1 MYVLLTARSIFPSP
15 AGRPSRPHRCGCKC
29 LCCVPGPAEG
39 TLGGHGTGSGMGTL
53 SGHPAPR
60 SQEDFGAGY
69 CPCGRRRRCPQRGC
83 AGALEK
89 TLKVPGILW
98 GLQSNRARCDPGE
111 RAGVPR
117 VPWGCPAARRL
128 PGTNRGRSGRSSSR
142 HGPDELITS

>member
-39 TLGGHGTGSGMGTL
+39 TFGGHRAEMGMGTL
-53 SGHPAPR
+53 GGHPAPR

-69 CPCGRRRRCPQRGC
+69 CPCGRRRRCPRRGC
-83 AGALEK
+83 AGALGK
-89 TLKVPGILW
+89 TIKVPGILW

-117 VPWGCPAARRL
+117 VPWDCPAARRL
-128 PGTNRGRSGRSSSR
+128 PGSGRGRSGRSSSR
-142 HGPDELITS
+142 RGPDELITS

>member
-1 MYVLLTARSIFPSP
+1 MYVLLTARSIFSSP

-53 SGHPAPR
+53 GGRPALH

-69 CPCGRRRRCPQRGC
+69 CLRGRGRCHLWRSC
-83 AGALEK
+83 AGALGK

-117 VPWGCPAARRL
+117 VPWDCPAARGL
-128 PGTNRGRSGRSSSR
+128 PGSGRGRSGPSSR
-142 HGPDELITS
+142 RGPDELITS